1 MVSLNHHHSGE
12 SDTSHHAGR
21 GDGNKERRRT
31 APVTIHSVL
40 MSPVY
45 FSGTGPV
52 MAGQVLTALSGS
64 FVNCVLRHFTHLRE
78 LTLLY
83 LLAQKNDLYSKSYTM
98 KQFCIFLQITLLLA
112 ISASASGQRPGAGDS
127 QLTFVKWIDDTHF
140 LLRSM
145 GEDKK
150 PVYRQYDCKTGKS
163 IPVTDYT
170 SEIEKLRGLLPE
182 DAQPGPGMISSSDM
196 QAVVVVRDNDLWY
209 YSFTNREGKRLTFD
223 PDMEMNAR
231 FAPGDRKLAYTKNK
245 ELYVYDLDLG
255 KETRLTFD
263 ATDKIYNG
271 WASWVYME
279 EILGRSTRYAAFWW
293 SPDAGKLAY
302 LHTDDNPV
310 PLYYLNA
317 LEDTD
322 GLHGRLEITPY
333 PKPGDPNPKVK
344 MGVVDLTTG
353 KTTWIRT
360 DENIDQ
366 YIAWPSWTP
375 DSKKLMVQVLN
386 RDQNDMRFILA
397 DVNTGNF
404 TEVYHETR
412 PTWIDFFEDIY
423 IMKDG
428 SGFIVRS
435 YRNDWYNLYYYGWD
449 GNLRSQIT
457 NFQWKVTGIVRV
469 DEAKKEIYFNGTGP
483 DMLDGH
489 LFRARLDGSG
499 LLQVTSGEGYHNA
512 SVSPAGSY
520 FYETWSSISD
530 PGGINLIDKK
540 GKVVRNIH
548 REEVPA
554 YDASKH
560 HKVELVKI
568 RTSDGLF
575 DMPALITYPL
585 NFDPEK
591 KYPVVFTIYGGPDAG
606 SIRNRWPGVQP
617 RWYAEN
623 GIVTINVD
631 HRGSGVFGKKGL
643 DYMHRS
649 LGKWE
654 ISDYSDAVKWLRQQ
668 PWVDSS
674 RMGITGGSYGGYVT
688 CMALLAGADYW
699 THGIADY
706 SVTDWRLYDNV
717 YTERYMD
724 TPEDNPEGYRQGSAL
739 TYAESLKGKLLIRH
753 GDMDDNV
760 HMQNSVW
767 LITTLQDL
775 NKPFEM
781 MIYPGERHGWGGPK
795 RTFQT
800 NETNSFWMKSF
811 FGK

>member
-397 DVNTGNF
+397 DVNTGDF

-760 HMQNSVW
+760 HMQNTLW

>member
-163 IPVTDYT
+163 VPVTDYT

-209 YSFTNREGKRLTFD
+209 YSFTNREGKRLTSD

-333 PKPGDPNPKVK
+333 PKPGDPNPRVK

-397 DVNTGNF
+397 DVNTGDF

>member
-1 MVSLNHHHSGE
+1 
-12 SDTSHHAGR
+12 
-21 GDGNKERRRT
+21 
-31 APVTIHSVL
+31 
-40 MSPVY
+40 
-45 FSGTGPV
+45 
-52 MAGQVLTALSGS
+52 
-64 FVNCVLRHFTHLRE
+64 
-78 LTLLY
+78 
-83 LLAQKNDLYSKSYTM
+83 
-98 KQFCIFLQITLLLA
+98 
-112 ISASASGQRPGAGDS
+112 
-127 QLTFVKWIDDTHF
+127 
-140 LLRSM
+140 
-145 GEDKK
+145 
-150 PVYRQYDCKTGKS
+150 
-163 IPVTDYT
+163 
-170 SEIEKLRGLLPE
+170 
-182 DAQPGPGMISSSDM
+182 
-196 QAVVVVRDNDLWY
+196 
-209 YSFTNREGKRLTFD
+209 
-223 PDMEMNAR
+223 
-231 FAPGDRKLAYTKNK
+231 
-245 ELYVYDLDLG
+245 
-255 KETRLTFD
+255 
-263 ATDKIYNG
+263 
-271 WASWVYME
+271 ME
-279 EILGRSTRYAAFWW
+279 EILGRSMRYAAFWW

-333 PKPGDPNPKVK
+333 PKPGDPNPRVK

-397 DVNTGNF
+397 DVNTGDF

-800 NETNSFWMKSF
+800 NETNGFWMKSF